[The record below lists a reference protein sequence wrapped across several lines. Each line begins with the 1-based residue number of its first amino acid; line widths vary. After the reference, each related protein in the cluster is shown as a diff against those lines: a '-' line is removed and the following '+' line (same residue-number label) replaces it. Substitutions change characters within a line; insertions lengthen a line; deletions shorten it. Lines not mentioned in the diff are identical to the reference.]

1 MSKYVK
7 ELIQAELE
15 GKIDDQGINDF
26 LVISVKGVSG
36 IDNNQMRGGLQE
48 KGIRLM
54 VVKNSL
60 FKKALSNKGMNSAVG
75 LFEGP
80 CAIAYGGESVV
91 DVAREIIQWSKK
103 VPPVDIKGCFLEGLV
118 LDSKSAQ
125 ELSKLPCRAELQGEI
140 LQLAQ
145 SPGGR
150 VVSSFSSAASIIAG
164 CIKSISE
171 GGGKQAA

>member
-7 ELIQAELE
+7 GLLQAEFENKIETE
-15 GKIDDQGINDF
+15 GISNF
-26 LVISVKGVSG
+26 LVVSVKGVGG
-36 IDNNQMRGGLQE
+36 IGNNQMRGGLDE
-48 KGIRLM
+48 KGINIM

-60 FKKALSNKGMNSAVG
+60 FKKALSSKGMDPAVE

-80 CAIAYGGESVV
+80 CAIAYGGESIV
-91 DVAREIIQWSKK
+91 DVAKELVEWRKK
-103 VPPVDIKGCFLEGLV
+103 IPPVAIKGGFLEGSV
-118 LDSKSAQ
+118 LDSKSAE
-125 ELSKLPCRAELQGEI
+125 ELSKMPSRGELQGEV

-150 VVSSFSSAASIIAG
+150 LVSAFNSAASVIAG

-171 GGGKQAA
+171 QTGQQAA

>member
-7 ELIQAELE
+7 GLLQAELE
-15 GKIDDQGINDF
+15 GKIAEGGISDF
-26 LVISVKGVSG
+26 LVVSVKGVSG
-36 IDNNQMRGGLQE
+36 IDNNQMRGGLKA
-48 KGIRLM
+48 KGIHLM

-60 FKKALSNKGMNSAVG
+60 FKKALSNKGLGAAVG

-91 DVAREIIQWSKK
+91 DVAREIVEWRKQ
-103 VPPVDIKGCFLEGLV
+103 VRPVAIKGGFLEDSV
-118 LDSKSAQ
+118 LDSKSAE
-125 ELSKLPCRAELQGEI
+125 ELSKMPSRAELQGEV

-150 VVSSFSSAASIIAG
+150 LVSAFSSAASIIAG

-171 GGGKQAA
+171 GSGKEAA